1 MQVVMAVLSYLYY
14 NNYAAPVSSL
24 SVGAV
29 MSTVLQLDRKQ
40 QLLLFQK
47 LGNLLAESDV
57 VPERIAEQ
65 VQGLPTGAALPNLTS

>member
-1 MQVVMAVLSYLYY
+1 MAVLSYLYY
-14 NNYAAPVSSL
+14 NNYAAPVNTL

-47 LGNLLAESDV
+47 LGNLLAEV
-57 VPERIAEQ
+57 EVR
-65 VQGLPTGAALPNLTS
+65 GLLECRGIQLK